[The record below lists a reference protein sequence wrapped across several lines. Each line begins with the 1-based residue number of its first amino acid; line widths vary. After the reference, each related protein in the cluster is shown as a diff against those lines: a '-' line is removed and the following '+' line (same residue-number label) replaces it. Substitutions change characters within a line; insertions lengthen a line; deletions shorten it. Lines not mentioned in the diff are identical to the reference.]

1 MPSVATGAR
10 AREGRP
16 APPRR
21 IVAVSRHWMRC
32 AVSGATHGF
41 ASVSEVRPLK
51 ASATHSAQND
61 GAHPAV
67 SMPLTRRTCDDRMRR
82 VAWQAGDADVMTSY
96 WLPMG
101 GGLNAVQ
108 GHLRDRRRH
117 RGGFRRELRAKVSLL
132 LVSE

>member
-1 MPSVATGAR
+1 MPSPSVATGAR
-10 AREGRP
+10 ARERRP

-21 IVAVSRHWMRC
+21 IVAVSRRR
-32 AVSGATHGF
+32 A
-41 ASVSEVRPLK
+41 RY
-51 ASATHSAQND
+51 
-61 GAHPAV
+61 AV
-67 SMPLTRRTCDDRMRR
+67 SMPLTRRTYDDRMRR